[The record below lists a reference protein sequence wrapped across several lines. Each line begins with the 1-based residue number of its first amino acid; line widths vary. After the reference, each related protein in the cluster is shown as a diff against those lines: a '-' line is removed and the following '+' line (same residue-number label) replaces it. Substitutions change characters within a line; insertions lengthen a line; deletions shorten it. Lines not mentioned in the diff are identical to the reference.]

1 MSKVIYIYYGFV
13 LPNYMIGLK
22 SSCNSVI
29 QSEVKP
35 TLIVTRSLAFSRASR
50 QLQIFSSSFDWFI
63 GLLVSYV
70 FGQSDNYG
78 FGLSALN

>member
-1 MSKVIYIYYGFV
+1 MSKVICIYYGFV

-29 QSEVKP
+29 QS
-35 TLIVTRSLAFSRASR
+35 TLIVTRSLASSRASR

>member
-29 QSEVKP
+29 QS
-35 TLIVTRSLAFSRASR
+35 TLIVTRSLASSRASR